1 MVLRNISFLNDA
13 VIPKYNFFLNWQSI
27 SLTKSVFFAL
37 FSDVRVHCE
46 NGDLDYKKQDHLFAR
61 MVIHLGCHDKF

>member
-1 MVLRNISFLNDA
+1 MQLFQNTIFFKLAD
-13 VIPKYNFFLNWQSI
+13 NFFKKKYL
-27 SLTKSVFFAL
+27 FAL

-61 MVIHLGCHDKF
+61 MAIHLGCHDKF

>member
-1 MVLRNISFLNDA
+1 MQLFQNTIFFKLAD
-13 VIPKYNFFLNWQSI
+13 NFFKKKCL
-27 SLTKSVFFAL
+27 FAL